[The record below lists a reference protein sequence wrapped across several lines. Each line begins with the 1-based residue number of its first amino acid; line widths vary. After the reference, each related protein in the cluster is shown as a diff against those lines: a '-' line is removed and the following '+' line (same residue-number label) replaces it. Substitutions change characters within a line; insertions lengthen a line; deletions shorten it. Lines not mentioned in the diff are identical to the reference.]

1 MQLGISEGTAEY
13 RGATL
18 EQRKCEEKGEA
29 EGNYSVLTLN
39 LTCYIPV
46 DHLVRTMV
54 FWSEGLMISLRKG
67 GRKGVVLSF
76 FSLFPTRQIS
86 NYLFILIGSNFS

>member
-29 EGNYSVLTLN
+29 EGSYSVLTLN

-54 FWSEGLMISLRKG
+54 FWSEGLTISLRKG